1 MTVIHT
7 PARRLVEA
15 FGDCSAL
22 EAMYTEDVSWRL
34 NHSLAA
40 NISGPH
46 AGKTAVCAFNSA
58 VFNKFYEL
66 ICYFT
71 VFSCNRGVLVLQ
83 NKGGTVIGGLSNFRA

>member
-34 NHSLAA
+34 NHSLAP

-46 AGKTAVCAFNSA
+46 AGKG
-58 VFNKFYEL
+58 
-66 ICYFT
+66 
-71 VFSCNRGVLVLQ
+71 RP
-83 NKGGTVIGGLSNFRA
+83 